1 MESRWLQNSKIKI
14 KKREDK
20 LNLLLKLMNKV
31 LIVEQELPIMIYFM
45 FYSPDSKLLTKNIP
59 YKLIYDEQD
68 IIDL

>member
-1 MESRWLQNSKIKI
+1 
-14 KKREDK
+14 
-20 LNLLLKLMNKV
+20 MNKV
-31 LIVEQELPIMIYFM
+31 LTVEQELPIMIYFM